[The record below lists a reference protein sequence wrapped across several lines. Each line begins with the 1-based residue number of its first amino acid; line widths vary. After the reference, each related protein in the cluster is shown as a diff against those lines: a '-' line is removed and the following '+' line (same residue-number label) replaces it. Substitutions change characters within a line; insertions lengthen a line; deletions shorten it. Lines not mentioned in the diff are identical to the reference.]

1 MTNAKNQKLRKNSM
15 KTVNTLNA
23 LFFISLLIF
32 VSILFSCKTLP
43 APEKETPHVS
53 RKITDKGLLT
63 EEQLADY
70 FLSQNPNMERSDILR
85 LATLYI
91 SEANFEGINSDVAF
105 AQMCLETGYLKFGNL
120 VLPEMHNY
128 CGLGAIDA
136 EHPGEWFET
145 ENDGVRAHIQ
155 HLHAYGT
162 DESISL
168 NGTLID
174 NRYKWVRPRGKA
186 PTIWELAQTWAADPD
201 YGKKL
206 DAILERM
213 QEVTDYQL

>member
-1 MTNAKNQKLRKNSM
+1 M

-85 LATLYI
+85 LIYPKRTL
-91 SEANFEGINSDVAF
+91 
-105 AQMCLETGYLKFGNL
+105 
-120 VLPEMHNY
+120 
-128 CGLGAIDA
+128 
-136 EHPGEWFET
+136 
-145 ENDGVRAHIQ
+145 
-155 HLHAYGT
+155 
-162 DESISL
+162 
-168 NGTLID
+168 
-174 NRYKWVRPRGKA
+174 RG
-186 PTIWELAQTWAADPD
+186 
-201 YGKKL
+201 
-206 DAILERM
+206 
-213 QEVTDYQL
+213 

>member
-1 MTNAKNQKLRKNSM
+1 
-15 KTVNTLNA
+15 
-23 LFFISLLIF
+23 
-32 VSILFSCKTLP
+32 
-43 APEKETPHVS
+43 
-53 RKITDKGLLT
+53 
-63 EEQLADY
+63 
-70 FLSQNPNMERSDILR
+70 
-85 LATLYI
+85 
-91 SEANFEGINSDVAF
+91 
-105 AQMCLETGYLKFGNL
+105 MCLETGYLKFGNL